1 MAAPATA
8 LPDDLVRTLG
18 QARRVVALTG
28 AGVSA
33 ESGIPTFREA
43 QRGLWARFDP
53 ITLASP
59 EGFAA
64 DPARVWDWYQWRR
77 ELVGHS
83 RPNAGHRALAE
94 LAGMVEHFCLITQNV
109 DGFHQ
114 LAGSTEVLELHGNIT
129 RSICSRT
136 RKMVDSDWLARHS
149 DQHPPPSPHH
159 VDGLCRPDVVWFG
172 EALDE
177 QVLAQAMKAASQ
189 AELMIVA
196 GTAGA
201 VYPAAGLPALAA
213 EHGARIIDIN
223 PEATAISRLADWHL
237 SGPSAHWLPS
247 LVAALSGHH
256 GSSP

>member
-1 MAAPATA
+1 MARPAST
-8 LPDDLVRTLG
+8 LPDELVQTLS
-18 QARRVVALTG
+18 QARRLVALTG

-43 QRGLWARFDP
+43 QRGLWAQFDP
-53 ITLASP
+53 MALASP

-64 DPARVWDWYQWRR
+64 DPKRVWGWYQWRR
-77 ELVGHS
+77 KLIDSSH
-83 RPNAGHRALAE
+83 PNAGHQALAQ
-94 LAGMVEHFCLITQNV
+94 LSAMVEQFCLVTQNV

-114 LAGSTEVLELHGNIT
+114 LAGSTDVLELHGNIT
-129 RSICSRT
+129 RTICSRT
-136 RKMVDSDWLARHS
+136 RKVVDPDWLVRHA

-159 VDGLCRPDVVWFG
+159 ADGLCRPDVVWFG

-177 QVLAQAMKAASQ
+177 QVLTRAMKESSQ
-189 AELMIVA
+189 ADLMIVA

-213 EHGARIIDIN
+213 ENGARIIDIN

-237 SGPSAHWLPS
+237 SGPSTHWLPR
-247 LVAALSGHH
+247 LVAALSDQQ

>member
-1 MAAPATA
+1 MAPPATA
-8 LPDDLVRTLG
+8 LPDDLVQTLG
-18 QARRVVALTG
+18 QAKRVVALTG

-43 QRGLWARFDP
+43 QRGLWAQFDP
-53 ITLASP
+53 MALASP

-77 ELVGHS
+77 ELIGNSLPNPGH
-83 RPNAGHRALAE
+83 HALAE
-94 LAGMVEHFCLITQNV
+94 LAGMVDRFCLITQNV

-114 LAGSTEVLELHGNIT
+114 LAGSTNVLELHGNIT
-129 RSICSRT
+129 RTICSRT
-136 RKMVDSDWLARHS
+136 RKIVDPDWLARHAG
-149 DQHPPPSPHH
+149 QHPPPSPHH
-159 VDGLCRPDVVWFG
+159 PDGLCRPDVVWFG

-177 QVLAQAMKAASQ
+177 RVLSQAMQAASQ
-189 AELMIVA
+189 ADLMIVA

-213 EHGARIIDIN
+213 EHGARTIDIN

-237 SGPSAHWLPS
+237 SGPSAHWLPR
-247 LVAALSGHH
+247 LAAALADQN